1 MNLYMFYVEKLSL
14 KNLGGKI
21 LHTHTSNNVNVQTQN
36 YTYIYIYIYKKKS
49 KHTLTQTY
57 VHKTQ
62 MRQGR
67 KKHKYTTVHT
77 ICKHIIFIKKIH
89 TQKKQKRF
97 LKKKLLEMWN
107 KTFHCCKH
115 DVNQ

>member
-1 MNLYMFYVEKLSL
+1 ML
-14 KNLGGKI
+14 KNYPYKI
-21 LHTHTSNNVNVQTQN
+21 LEERSCIHTQAIMLMYKHR
-36 YTYIYIYIYKKKS
+36 IIHIYIYKKKS